1 MRAISRAV
9 PRVDAQTKAGGEA
22 RYLADTPIEGVLTA
36 GLVVSEHARARIVSV
51 ELPALPDGYVAV
63 DHRDIPGRNAV
74 TMIND
79 SWPLF
84 PESTVEYAGEPV
96 VLIAGP
102 DPAVVRGLVAKTRV
116 VTEELPAVLG
126 FDAAEAAEATGRAS
140 AVFVEYALHGAP
152 GPDAAP
158 AGETTGTNSPVRR
171 DEDGA
176 NAQADSLTE
185 TFETGAQEHVYLEPQ
200 AMAAWCEDGR
210 ITVLGSMQ
218 CPFYVR
224 KALATIVGWTDDRI
238 RVVQTTTGG
247 AFGGKEE
254 YPSVLAGYVAVAAW
268 KAGRPVR
275 LILDRGEDIR
285 ITTKRHPSRTTFSSS
300 LGDDG
305 RLRATAVD
313 LRIDGGAYEGLSS
326 TVLQRAM
333 FSANGVYR
341 VPRIDVRGRAY
352 RTNAVPSGA
361 FRGFG
366 SPQAFFAVEMHMAHL
381 ARRLGVDPLAFKR
394 SHLLRRGDRT
404 ITGGLLRDPV
414 LMDEMIDRATAA
426 SDYGRKRPEYE
437 AARATGATVRRG
449 IGVSLFNHGCGFTGS
464 GERDIIKA
472 RVRLHAPP
480 GGTVEILCANVEMG
494 QGAMTTLRKI
504 VAETLEIGLD
514 RVVFRN
520 PDTDR
525 VPDSGPTV
533 ASRTSMIVGGLLER
547 AARDLIA
554 RRWREADEP
563 VEVEVEYEQPD
574 FVEWDQDRFAGD
586 AYPAF
591 SWGVN
596 IVEIELDTLTY
607 EIRPQSVWA
616 VYDIGEAI
624 DERVVAGQVH
634 GGLTQGLGYA
644 TCESLEMGPR
654 GFAQASMTDYVI
666 PGPLD
671 VPEINVELV
680 SNPFAY
686 GPYGAK
692 GAGEIPFTGAAPALA
707 DAVECALGVT
717 VSRIPMTPE
726 YLEGVA
732 E

>member
-1 MRAISRAV
+1 MSTISRGV
-9 PRVDAQTKAGGEA
+9 PRVDARTKAGGEA
-22 RYLADTPIEGVLTA
+22 RYLADVPIEGVLTA
-36 GLVVSEHARARIVSV
+36 GLVLSGHAHARLVSV
-51 ELPALPDGYVAV
+51 DPPPLPEGYVTV

-74 TMIND
+74 SMIND
-79 SWPLF
+79 GWPLF
-84 PESTVEYAGEPV
+84 PESTVEYAGEPI

-102 DPAVVRGLVAKTRV
+102 DPAVVRRLVDETRIV
-116 VTEELPAVLG
+116 CEELPAVLG
-126 FDAAEAAEATGRAS
+126 FDAAEAAAAAAGTAAAP
-140 AVFVEYALHGAP
+140 AVFVEYALQGAP
-152 GPDAAP
+152 GSGGGRASAP
-158 AGETTGTNSPVRR
+158 PET
-171 DEDGA
+171 
-176 NAQADSLTE
+176 LTE
-185 TFETGAQEHVYLEPQ
+185 TFETGAQEHLYLEPQ
-200 AMAAWCEDGR
+200 AMAAWFEDGR
-210 ITVLGSMQ
+210 ITVSGSMQ

-224 KALATIVGWTDDRI
+224 KALTTIFGWSADRI

-254 YPSVLAGYVAVAAW
+254 YPSVLAGYVALAAW
-268 KAGRPVR
+268 KSGRPVR

-285 ITTKRHPSRTTFSSS
+285 ITTKRHPSRTTFTSSV
-300 LGDDG
+300 GDDG
-305 RLRATAVD
+305 YLRSSSVD

-341 VPRIDVRGRAY
+341 VPRIDVRGRAF

-381 ARRLGVDPLAFKR
+381 ARRLGEDPLAFKR
-394 SHLLRRGDRT
+394 RHLLRRGDRT
-404 ITGGLLRDPV
+404 ITGGLLRDAV
-414 LMDEMIDRATAA
+414 LMDEMIDRAAAA
-426 SDYGRKRPEYE
+426 SDYARKRPAYE
-437 AARATGATVRRG
+437 AARGGDHAGRRTTLRRG

-472 RVRLHAPP
+472 RVRLHATPD
-480 GGTVEILCANVEMG
+480 GEVEILCANVEMG
-494 QGAMTTLRKI
+494 QGALTTLRKI
-504 VAETLEIGLD
+504 VAETLDIGLE
-514 RVVFRN
+514 RVVFQN

-547 AARDLIA
+547 AARELIA
-554 RRWREADEP
+554 RGWQESNEP
-563 VEVEVEYEQPD
+563 MEVEVDYEQPG
-574 FVEWDQDRFAGD
+574 FIEWDQDRFAGD

-596 IVEIELDTLTY
+596 IVEIEIDTLTY
-607 EIRPQSVWA
+607 EIRPLTVWA

-634 GGLTQGLGYA
+634 GGITQGLGYA

-671 VPEINVELV
+671 VPEINVDLV

>member
-1 MRAISRAV
+1 MSTISRGVA
-9 PRVDAQTKAGGEA
+9 RVDAPGKTAGEA
-22 RYLADTPIEGVLTA
+22 RYLADTPIDGVLTA
-36 GLVVSEHARARIVSV
+36 RLVLSEHAHATVVSV
-51 ELPALPDGYVAV
+51 EPPPLPDGYVAV

-74 TMIND
+74 SMIND
-79 SWPLF
+79 GWPLF
-84 PESTVEYAGEPV
+84 PESTVEYANEPML
-96 VLIAGP
+96 LIAGP
-102 DPAVVRGLVAKTRV
+102 DPAVVRRLVDGTRV
-116 VTEELPAVLG
+116 VCEALPAVLG
-126 FDAAEAAEATGRAS
+126 FDEAEAAGGT
-140 AVFVEYALHGAP
+140 AVFVEYELHGTP
-152 GPDAAP
+152 GPDDGRGARHDATRHAA
-158 AGETTGTNSPVRR
+158 
-171 DEDGA
+171 
-176 NAQADSLTE
+176 ADAAASSLTE

-200 AMAAWCEDGR
+200 AVAAWLEGER
-210 ITVLGSMQ
+210 ITVAGSMQ
-218 CPFYVR
+218 CPFYVK
-224 KALATIVGWTDDRI
+224 KALATVLGWSADRI

-254 YPSVLAGYVAVAAW
+254 YPSVLAGYVATAAL

-285 ITTKRHPSRTTFSSS
+285 ITTKRHPSRTTFAST
-300 LGDDG
+300 LGEDG
-305 RLRATAVD
+305 RLAATRVD

-341 VPRIDVRGRAY
+341 IPRVDVRGRAY
-352 RTNAVPSGA
+352 RTNAVPFGA

-366 SPQAFFAVEMHMAHL
+366 SPQAFFAVEMHMTHL
-381 ARRLGVDPLAFKR
+381 ARLRGEDPLAFKR
-394 SHLLRRGDRT
+394 RHLLQQGDRT

-414 LMDEMIDRATAA
+414 LMEEMIDRAVAA
-426 SDYGRKRPEYE
+426 SDYARKRPEYE
-437 AARATGATVRRG
+437 ARGGSHACGGGYVRRG
-449 IGVSLFNHGCGFTGS
+449 IGVSLFSHGCGFTGS
-464 GERDIIKA
+464 GERDIIRA
-472 RVRLHAPP
+472 RVRLRAEP
-480 GGTVEILCANVEMG
+480 GGEVEILCANVEMG

-504 VAETLEIGLD
+504 VAETLSIGLD

-547 AARDLIA
+547 AAKKLIA
-554 RRWREADEP
+554 DGWRAASEP
-563 VEVEVEYEQPD
+563 MEVEVEYEQPG
-574 FVEWDQDRFAGD
+574 FVEWDQERFAGD

-596 IVEIELDTLTY
+596 IVEIQVDTLTY
-607 EIRPQSVWA
+607 EIRPLSVWA

-680 SNPFAY
+680 SNPFPY

-726 YLEGVA
+726 YLEGGA
-732 E
+732 G

>member
-1 MRAISRAV
+1 MSTISRGV
-9 PRVDAQTKAGGEA
+9 PRVDARAKTSGEA
-22 RYLADTPIEGVLTA
+22 RYLADEPIEDVLTA
-36 GLVVSEHARARIVSV
+36 GLVLSEHAHARLVSV
-51 ELPALPDGYVAV
+51 EPPPLPDGYVAV
-63 DHRDIPGRNAV
+63 DHRDVPGRNAV
-74 TMIND
+74 SMIND
-79 SWPLF
+79 GWPLF
-84 PESTVEYAGEPV
+84 PESTVEYAGEPIA
-96 VLIAGP
+96 LIAGP
-102 DPAVVRGLVAKTRV
+102 DPAVVRRLVDATSV
-116 VTEELPAVLG
+116 VVDELPAVLG
-126 FDAAEAAEATGRAS
+126 FDAAEAADTP

-152 GPDAAP
+152 YGAAAGAAAP
-158 AGETTGTNSPVRR
+158 
-171 DEDGA
+171 
-176 NAQADSLTE
+176 SLTE

-200 AMAAWCEDGR
+200 AMAAWFEDGR
-210 ITVLGSMQ
+210 ITVRGSMQ

-224 KALATIVGWTDDRI
+224 KALTTIFGWSEDRI
-238 RVVQTTTGG
+238 RVVQTATGG

-254 YPSVLAGYVAVAAW
+254 YPSVLAGYVALAAW
-268 KAGRPVR
+268 KSGRPVR

-285 ITTKRHPSRTTFSSS
+285 ITTKRHPSRTTFTSSV
-300 LGDDG
+300 GDDG
-305 RLRATAVD
+305 CLRSTSVD

-366 SPQAFFAVEMHMAHL
+366 SPQAFFAVEMHMSHL
-381 ARRLGVDPLAFKR
+381 ARRLGEDPLAFKR
-394 SHLLRRGDRT
+394 RHLLRRGDRT

-414 LMDEMIDRATAA
+414 LMEEMIERAVEA
-426 SDYGRKRPEYE
+426 SEYARKRPEYE
-437 AARATGATVRRG
+437 SARAAASGSRGAGGRRDTTVRRG

-472 RVRLHAPP
+472 RVRLRAAP
-480 GGTVEILCANVEMG
+480 GGEVEILCANVEMG
-494 QGAMTTLRKI
+494 QGALTTLRKI
-504 VAETLEIGLD
+504 VAETLDIGLD
-514 RVVFRN
+514 RVVFEN

-547 AARDLIA
+547 AARKLIA
-554 RRWREADEP
+554 HGWRDSTETM
-563 VEVEVEYEQPD
+563 EVEVEYEQPE
-574 FVEWDQDRFAGD
+574 FIEWDQDRFAGD

-596 IVEIELDTLTY
+596 IVEIEVDTLTY
-607 EIRPQSVWA
+607 EIRPISVWA

-634 GGLTQGLGYA
+634 GGITQGLGYA

-671 VPEINVELV
+671 VPQINVDLV